1 MQRRAAALL
10 ALGLAL
16 SVPRAAVA
24 PAPKLCG
31 PPECCG
37 LAERLEM
44 GTGRAGNSQIKGP
57 TNVTRAGVEDWL
69 RRMEQLRERCTAA
82 IGYDGSISAVPELK
96 WTQTAYISPQMHP
109 YDRYFFDPALCV
121 HALSAPS
128 RVSESTPRADHP
140 PRRCAEGMALA
151 ALVTRW
157 TSGSAT

>member
-1 MQRRAAALL
+1 MRRRTPLLLIVALL
-10 ALGLAL
+10 L
-16 SVPRAAVA
+16 PRAAVA

-44 GTGRAGNSQIKGP
+44 GSGRAGNSQIKGP

-82 IGYDGSISAVPELK
+82 IGYDGSISSVPELK

-121 HALSAPS
+121 HALWPL
-128 RVSESTPRADHP
+128 
-140 PRRCAEGMALA
+140 PRRE
-151 ALVTRW
+151 
-157 TSGSAT
+157 